1 MYRVALAIAAPLMAF
16 MLSVVTPASA
26 NAMEAYIFRGAGDFS
41 FIAKGL
47 TFSDGM
53 DRLGEEFEKIG
64 VHATVYRWESMEFA
78 YRDIMRRHPDSVAI
92 MGHSMGALASI
103 SLAAK
108 LKGSGIRVAYM
119 GLIDIPGPGALAPS
133 NVEVAE
139 NYYHAF
145 PVYGQLAAGK
155 GFNGKIR
162 NQYVWGEIHVSM
174 DNSKKI
180 HTAMLDAVK
189 LKLGPSDATVMQAY
203 APDAAGGGSGG
214 GNLVAKVDK
223 LLTGSTAQSTSA
235 ATSAP
240 VVVAASTSEFVRAAP
255 STPSGQGSASGQ
267 SPASTLTVAMALP
280 AIGPMPTRAP
290 RRYDTRT
297 GLPPIE

>member
-1 MYRVALAIAAPLMAF
+1 MYRVALAIAAPMMAF
-16 MLSVVTPASA
+16 MLSVFTPASA
-26 NAMEAYIFRGAGDFS
+26 KAMEAYIFRGAGDFS
-41 FIAKGL
+41 FIAKAL

-78 YRDIMRRHPDSVAI
+78 YRDIMRRRPESVAI

-139 NYYHAF
+139 NFYHAF

-155 GFNGKIR
+155 GFAGKIR

-180 HTAMLDAVK
+180 HTAMLAAVK
-189 LKLGPSDATVMQAY
+189 QKLGPSDATVMQAY
-203 APDAAGGGSGG
+203 APDAAGSGDV
-214 GNLVAKVDK
+214 VAKVDK
-223 LLTGSTAQSTSA
+223 MLTGATAQSTSA

-255 STPSGQGSASGQ
+255 SGQGGGQ
-267 SPASTLTVAMALP
+267 ATAPLTLAMALP